1 MDYEYEK
8 VIFNK
13 ENERHVEMARECC
26 DEHEFFYKTH
36 TCEPTWDENGDLDIY
51 LVTLHE
57 NQKIRDAF
65 VKKRNK
71 KRNHTPKKYKR
82 KQCYIL
88 LQLNA

>member
-13 ENERHVEMARECC
+13 ENERHVEMAREYC
-26 DEHEFFYKTH
+26 DEHEFFYKNH

-51 LVTLHE
+51 IVEIHDSIKAKKE
-57 NQKIRDAF
+57 F

-71 KRNHTPKKYKR
+71 KMNIQMVWKMY
-82 KQCYIL
+82 
-88 LQLNA
+88 